1 MNLLCALLAAVCV
14 ASKTGTCLVQLRA
27 SKSRVSA
34 DTPTGDARASE
45 DPYARL
51 EEAVLALDGALP
63 RAEEEADRL
72 SAIAA
77 GIPAEEGRQDREVE
91 SVAAVMEELSKLE
104 ASPTTTTTAEPKELE
119 ILGLSLVTLI
129 VLIVL
134 ILLILLMACIL
145 CCLWRSPEIDA
156 PRKDDEWS
164 KNVQAEAKQSML
176 FVK

>member
-1 MNLLCALLAAVCV
+1 MNLLCALLAAVCL

-34 DTPTGDARASE
+34 DTATADPAHDPA
-45 DPYARL
+45 DPYERL
-51 EEAVLALDGALP
+51 EEAVMALEGALP

-72 SAIAA
+72 TAMAA
-77 GIPAEEGRQDREVE
+77 GIPAEEGRRDREIE
-91 SVAAVMEELSKLE
+91 SVATVMEELSKLE
-104 ASPTTTTTAEPKELE
+104 ASTTTTAKPKELE
-119 ILGLSLVTLI
+119 ILGLSVPTLI

-134 ILLILLMACIL
+134 ILLILIMACIL
-145 CCLWRSPEIDA
+145 CCLWRSPEIAA